1 MAAAE
6 AAAAEVVLAAVEV
19 AAVPVVPPL
28 RAEAVDSAVGAF
40 TVAVETASAAVLVE
54 EVIIV
59 PVEHHLP
66 LLHIITITTAAAM
79 ARAMVTRLGAAAD
92 ACSNWSF

>member
-1 MAAAE
+1 MAAEE

-28 RAEAVDSAVGAF
+28 RAEAVDSAVGTF

-66 LLHIITITTAAAM
+66 LLHIITITTAAM